1 MTAIVENPRRGVGDA
16 LRVAIGVGGII
27 ALVVGI
33 LVLVWPGKTAMVVT
47 AIVGVYLVVV
57 GLGFVGSAFFGR
69 ARSGWGRVGHL
80 LLGVLYVVAGV
91 LALVDLAAATVS
103 LAVFLAILVGVMWV
117 MEGVIALTTL
127 RFAPVSRVWTVLF
140 ALLSIVAGVL
150 LFLSPL
156 WAAAT
161 LWWLLG
167 IWLVVLGVVQIV
179 RALTWKA

>member
-1 MTAIVENPRRGVGDA
+1 MSAIVENPRRNVGDA
-16 LRVAIGVGGII
+16 LRVAIGVGGIV

-33 LVLVWPGKTAMVVT
+33 LILVWPGKTAMVVT
-47 AIVGVYLVVV
+47 AIIGVYLIVV
-57 GLGFVGSAFFGR
+57 GLAFVGSAIFGR
-69 ARSGWGRVGHL
+69 TRTGWGRLGHL

-91 LALVDLAAATVS
+91 LALIDLGAATVS
-103 LAVFLAILVGVMWV
+103 LAVFLAIVVGVMWV
-117 MEGVIALTTL
+117 AEGIIALTTL
-127 RFAPVSRVWTVLF
+127 GFTASSKLWTVLF
-140 ALLSIVAGVL
+140 ALLSIVAGIV

-179 RALTWKA
+179 RAFTWKA